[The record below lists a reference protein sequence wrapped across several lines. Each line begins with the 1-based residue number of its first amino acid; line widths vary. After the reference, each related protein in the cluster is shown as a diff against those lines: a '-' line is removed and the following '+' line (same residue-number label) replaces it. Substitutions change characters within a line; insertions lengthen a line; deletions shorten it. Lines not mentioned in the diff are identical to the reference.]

1 MVATMSMSQV
11 STKYNTLD
19 RIVTDLV
26 RKITIGE
33 PEFVERMQRTYHD
46 QAVAN
51 KVTIVHSC
59 GFDSVC
65 LLLSLLIVLEIGH

>member
-1 MVATMSMSQV
+1 MLEYV
-11 STKYNTLD
+11 
-19 RIVTDLV
+19 
-26 RKITIGE
+26 GE

-46 QAVAN
+46 QAAAN

-65 LLLSLLIVLEIGH
+65 LLLLYLEIGH

>member
-1 MVATMSMSQV
+1 MCREWLRLCRRYRYIKKGAM
-11 STKYNTLD
+11 
-19 RIVTDLV
+19 IVFFSLHN
-26 RKITIGE
+26 ILSIGE

-59 GFDSVC
+59 GFDSV
-65 LLLSLLIVLEIGH
+65 SITQYISVN